1 MKSPQEFISAYEK
14 ALATQS
20 WEQVAPLIHEDC
32 VAIFSEGT
40 YTGKAEVESAFRR
53 TFSLI
58 KDEKYSISDIHWVRE
73 TDSTAILSYN
83 FFWSGT
89 IEGVQTFGS
98 GRGSSVLVY
107 QDGKWQLICEHL
119 GPLAR

>member
-20 WEQVAPLIHEDC
+20 WEQVAPLIHQDC
-32 VAIFSEGT
+32 VAIYSEGT

-73 TDSTAILSYN
+73 TVTTAILSYN
-83 FFWSGT
+83 FSWSGI
-89 IEGVQTFGS
+89 IEGAQTFGS

>member
-58 KDEKYSISDIHWVRE
+58 KDEKYSISDIHWVRDRYHSHSE
-73 TDSTAILSYN
+73 L
-83 FFWSGT
+83 
-89 IEGVQTFGS
+89 
-98 GRGSSVLVY
+98 
-107 QDGKWQLICEHL
+107 
-119 GPLAR
+119 